1 MAYVSKRSKTN
12 NSVGDS
18 YWQNVSQ
25 EWKSIDAI
33 SKGGLDFKVDEYA
46 LTSKLLRYS
55 NPSYV
60 THSAYT
66 KPTTNEINVP
76 PTTMTSL

>member
-1 MAYVSKRSKTN
+1 MGYVSKRSKTN

-25 EWKSIDAI
+25 EWELIDAI
-33 SKGGLDFKVDEYA
+33 SKNGLDFKIDEYA

-55 NPSYV
+55 KPSY
-60 THSAYT
+60 TTRSAYAKPST
-66 KPTTNEINVP
+66 NQVNVPTT
-76 PTTMTSL
+76 TMSSL

>member
-1 MAYVSKRSKTN
+1 MAYVSKRAKTN

-25 EWKSIDAI
+25 EWELIDAI
-33 SKGGLDFKVDEYA
+33 SKGGLDFKIDEYA

-55 NPSYV
+55 KPSY
-60 THSAYT
+60 TAPSAYAKPST
-66 KPTTNEINVP
+66 NQVNVPTT
-76 PTTMTSL
+76 TMSSL